1 MRRKGMPCK
10 KKFPLRLWLAL
21 AALAAAAAW
30 WAFSWYVNTRVKPTL
45 HELAEYEARAATVA
59 AINEAV
65 AAEMRREPG
74 LYGGLYLIRDGVTSL
89 DTVSANLARVRLV
102 AAVEQAMQA
111 LPEHS
116 WVIPFGSLTGNTLL
130 SGLGPGWEVGLRP
143 QGYVEGKLEE
153 EAVSL
158 AVNSTRC
165 TVTLALR
172 VTVNMILDGRTSTLA
187 VDVRLPLAGVLVYGD
202 TPYYYSR

>member
-21 AALAAAAAW
+21 AVLAAAAAW

-65 AAEMRREPG
+65 AAEMQREPG

-143 QGYVEGKLEE
+143 QGYVEGRLEE